1 MWRAGN
7 GRRAA
12 VTLKPLMRHSRLAG
26 TIAGLTILAAAT
38 VLFSLYETP
47 PRFNLKPHEA
57 VGWVM
62 ARQALGFL
70 KAGGHVTVITRD
82 TSVFK
87 QPALASQLASF
98 QRTLDQ
104 ARVASATVQALEVD
118 PLRPVEVPA
127 GDFFEYLRK
136 ASPGDVIV
144 SFMGPPLLT
153 EAQRGQLGEIKPKIV
168 AFCAASLPAPAYL
181 KVLFDQGLLH
191 AAVVGR
197 GNALAPATNPKDPQG
212 WFDRFF
218 LAVTAANAASLASLE
233 IQPRS
238 TR

>member
-1 MWRAGN
+1 
-7 GRRAA
+7 
-12 VTLKPLMRHSRLAG
+12 MRNSRPIGL
-26 TIAGLTILAAAT
+26 IAGLTLLAAVAT
-38 VLFSLYETP
+38 ILFSLYETP
-47 PRFNLKPHEA
+47 PRFQPQPHEA

-62 ARQALGFL
+62 ARQALSFL
-70 KAGGHVTVITRD
+70 KPGGHITVISRD

-87 QPALASQLASF
+87 QPALDHQLASF
-98 QRTLDQ
+98 QATLEK
-104 ARVASATVQALEVD
+104 AHVAPATVQALQVD

-127 GDFFEYLRK
+127 GDFYECMRK
-136 ASPGDVIV
+136 ASPGGVIV

-168 AFCAASLPAPAYL
+168 AFCAASLPDPAYL

-197 GNALAPATNPKDPQG
+197 GNALPPATNPKDPQG

-233 IQPRS
+233 AQPRS